1 MACAKASTPVAA
13 AIFWGRFLII
23 SGSSRTLSAIIA
35 SLTMPTFSS
44 CSGTATIAL
53 GVASL
58 PVPAVVGIISVGQHF
73 LRGRALPAGRARSS
87 CRPKHT
93 GQLGGIHHAAA
104 AHGQNHIRALGPAG
118 IHQLLDLAVARLR
131 RQVIQHTEC
140 RLRLLKLLQHGVQQ
154 AGAAD
159 PLVCKDSRFFTDAA

>member
-1 MACAKASTPVAA
+1 
-13 AIFWGRFLII
+13 
-23 SGSSRTLSAIIA
+23 
-35 SLTMPTFSS
+35 MPTFSS

-73 LRGRALPAGRARSS
+73 FCAAGRFQQVVHGRAAVQ
-87 CRPKHT
+87 KHT